1 MKKATLASLA
11 WSNHGNVPRRERF
24 LAERDA
30 VMPWAR
36 RLALI
41 APHDPTNGLGRPGKH
56 LKLMLRVYSMIY
68 ERPPSTWLRNLCT
81 LICAEIPCHVSVCA
95 VI

>member
-1 MKKATLASLA
+1 VT
-11 WSNHGNVPRRERF
+11 RRERL

-41 APHDPTNGLGRPGKH
+41 APHNPTHGLGRPGKD
-56 LKLMLRVYSMIY
+56 LELMLRVYSMIY
-68 ERPPSTWLRNLCT
+68 ERTSSTWLRNLCT
-81 LICAEIPCHVSVCA
+81 NERAEIPCHVSVCA